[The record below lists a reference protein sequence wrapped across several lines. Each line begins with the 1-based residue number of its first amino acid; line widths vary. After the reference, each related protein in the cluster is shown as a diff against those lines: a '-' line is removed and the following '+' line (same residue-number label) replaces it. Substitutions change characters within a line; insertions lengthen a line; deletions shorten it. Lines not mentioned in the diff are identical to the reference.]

1 LNKCDYILMMKD
13 GRIFQEGTHEELMED
28 KTGEYYRLASS
39 VCKSPDNDEDPE
51 TGKSSFQVLLSFVK

>member
-1 LNKCDYILMMKD
+1 MMKD